1 MVPLNYLRNF
11 WRNFEMSLINCEVN
25 LTLTWST
32 NYVIIYANVENQ
44 NFTPEITETKLYFL
58 EVT

>member
-1 MVPLNYLRNF
+1 
-11 WRNFEMSLINCEVN
+11 MSLINCEVN
-25 LTLTWST
+25 LNLTWST